1 VAACE
6 LVDAVVDDDAPDD
19 DDVDDPP
26 PHPLS
31 APATAVTAASARR
44 TRLSNGDRG

>member
-1 VAACE
+1 M
-6 LVDAVVDDDAPDD
+6 VDAVVDDDATDD

-31 APATAVTAASARR
+31 APATAVTATSARR
-44 TRLSNGDRG
+44 AGLRNGDRG